1 MRTPPAPRGRRG
13 FTLVELL
20 VVVAVIGILAAL
32 LLPTLSRAK
41 ERGRSIQCVSNLRQL
56 DLALT
61 LYAGDHADQL
71 PPRQLTP
78 LWTLPLFPYYR
89 NVEILKCPT
98 ELNGSNRSY
107 ILNGWNDYFES
118 VLSADDLKTYMD
130 FKWPDGMKLAQ
141 VPNTAE
147 TITFGEKR
155 TGSPHAYMDFLQ
167 GGSGNDLEE
176 LEHGRH
182 GGGNDIRK
190 RASNYAFADGSV
202 RPLKFG
208 LSITPVNFW
217 AVTDKWRNG
226 PPIPLGNVQ

>member
-1 MRTPPAPRGRRG
+1 VTPKTHRRPLRA

-20 VVVAVIGILAAL
+20 VVVAIIGILAAM

-41 ERGRSIQCVSNLRQL
+41 ERGRSIKCLSNLRQL

-61 LYAGDHADQL
+61 LYAGDHGDQM
-71 PPRQLTP
+71 PPRHFTP
-78 LWTLPLFPYYR
+78 YWTLPLYSYYHD
-89 NVEILKCPT
+89 VELLKCPT
-98 ELNGSNRSY
+98 EQNGSNRSY
-107 ILNGWNDYFES
+107 IFNGWNDYFES
-118 VLSADDLKTYMD
+118 TLSEEN
-130 FKWPDGMKLAQ
+130 FKAFMAFQWPEGMKLGQ
-141 VPNTAE
+141 IPDTAG

-167 GGSGNDLEE
+167 GGKGNDLEE

-182 GGGNDIRK
+182 GGGNNIRV
-190 RASNYAFADGSV
+190 RSSNYAFADGSA
-202 RPLKFG
+202 RALKFG

-226 PPIPLGNVQ
+226 PPIPLGAV